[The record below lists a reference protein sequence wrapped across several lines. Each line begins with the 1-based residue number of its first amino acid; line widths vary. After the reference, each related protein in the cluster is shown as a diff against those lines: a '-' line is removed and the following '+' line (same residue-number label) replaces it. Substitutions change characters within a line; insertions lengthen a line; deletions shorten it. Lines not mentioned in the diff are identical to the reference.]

1 MKPNPIPFALRYRRA
16 WLCWA
21 ANGLRY
27 LRPNGVAEL
36 TRGICNSRRF
46 DPAVALLPRSAL
58 LRYFRSLTCC
68 AQLAVLLLPSR
79 KGSTVGTRAGARNKS

>member
-1 MKPNPIPFALRYRRA
+1 MSGVFSPILQPTTLAYGARASTSSARTVEWLMKPNPIPFALRYRRA

-36 TRGICNSRRF
+36 
-46 DPAVALLPRSAL
+46 
-58 LRYFRSLTCC
+58 
-68 AQLAVLLLPSR
+68 
-79 KGSTVGTRAGARNKS
+79 